1 MNLPIGLAWRAR
13 ARRYLA
19 AHFLGRRLLFSVV
32 ALALLVHAMPPRA
45 AAQAAGNGSVAGRV
59 QNAANGASLNNARV
73 AVKGTN
79 QVTFTDEAGTYRLDG
94 LPSGPVTLRVFFT
107 GLDEQEATVNVAAG
121 EVARRDF
128 ELTSAAH
135 YGKRNDTVQ
144 LDAFT
149 VQSTRETNAAAI
161 AVNEQRFASNIK
173 SVVSTDEFGTIVDK
187 NPGEFLKWLPGVD
200 VEYFANNIVGV
211 SVRGLGSVNTE
222 INFDGMPTAS
232 ANAEAVGRSYEVQYA
247 SSSDIARVEI
257 RKLPLPEDSSN
268 ALGGSINL
276 IRRSAF
282 EYSRRQI
289 SYSALLT
296 SDGEELTLDRMD
308 GPKDKLRSRWRPNWE
323 VKWTEPLTKDFGFA
337 ISLGQNNVISN
348 THWSLPGWNLG
359 SAANN
364 TAAAAALAA
373 GRSYTQPS
381 IYTPAVTNSL
391 NHNAPLMQGKDYAS
405 LRVDWRPRSEL
416 TLSYS
421 LSGTR
426 GWKEVADDIR
436 YRWNAAQTGSGDAA
450 SYTDR
455 FRTVGRTGGGG
466 IYHDN
471 PLWRDIDTPTVTNT
485 FEARWRKGVWS
496 ARAAGVASFS
506 KYTYKDIE
514 NGFFNS
520 TSVGD
525 VGGLTAIGHT
535 GVGAGT
541 PNPVPLTITFDDQT
555 YWGPKTITAAASANY
570 TAAGNNYTAGQP
582 VEWWKNSVARIGGAR
597 SRPGTGKAIVTAA
610 KVHVKRDFALE
621 NPLSLQLGFDVAE
634 EFKSRRYPYDTW
646 RFVGAD
652 GVYGSAD
659 DAATLIA
666 AEHLPARP
674 DSAYNYPAIE
684 RISLS
689 KLHDLYRAHPTWFQY
704 DAARSARLS
713 LTSNPDYELTE
724 TTWAPYL
731 QFDWQLMRNRLRLTG
746 GVRYEKN
753 EAQARGLSINNSA
766 AYQTYADGSVR
777 RANDVL
783 GPNGLP
789 TTRAGAPV
797 FLPGVANGSLEH
809 TALVYKAKGAYAEG
823 GNDNFFPSLHV
834 NYNVTE
840 KLVWQAGYAKTQA
853 KNRFDRSVIPHNE
866 IVENTASAT
875 TALGRINVRN
885 KDLKPWTADNVET
898 RLSYYTELGGVFGV
912 GLFRKN
918 IQDYQLN
925 LVGDPLTPAEAT
937 ELAARFPD
945 LGIGAEHAGYELA
958 TWRNVGSA
966 RIDGAEFEMR
976 QSLDPLLRRVHPEWG
991 RGFMVRGTAAYTN
1004 LKGQPAGGDFNQLR
1018 DKRYTFSLGYYRSR
1032 FSGNIGYIMNGRQV
1046 NNGLITSNGF
1056 TAEQVHLPDHM
1067 VDFNLTFSLTKW
1079 AQLFVAGSNIT
1090 DERRKREDQYKERP
1104 DWSRMVQSNTYGI
1117 TYTVG
1122 VTGRF

>member
-1 MNLPIGLAWRAR
+1 MFGCLLGSLCRAALA
-13 ARRYLA
+13 
-19 AHFLGRRLLFSVV
+19 
-32 ALALLVHAMPPRA
+32 ALALSTSPHA
-45 AAQAAGNGSVAGRV
+45 AAQSATGAIEGRV
-59 QNAANGASLNNARV
+59 QNAATGASLNNARV
-73 AVKGTN
+73 AIKGTN
-79 QVTFTDEAGTYRLDG
+79 IVALTDDAGRYRLDG
-94 LPSGPVTLRVFFT
+94 VPGGQTTLRVIFT
-107 GLDEQEATVNVAAG
+107 GLDEQEIAVTVTPG
-121 EVARRDF
+121 QTVARDVS
-128 ELTSAAH
+128 LTSKAL
-135 YGKRNDTVQ
+135 YGAQSDTVQ
-144 LDAFT
+144 LDVFT
-149 VQSTRETNAAAI
+149 VQSSRETNASAI
-161 AVNEQRFASNIK
+161 AVNEQRIASNIK

-289 SYSALLT
+289 SYSALFT

-323 VKWTEPLTKDFGFA
+323 VKWTEPVTKNFGFA
-337 ISLGQNNVISN
+337 ITLGQNNVISN

-364 TAAAAALAA
+364 TAAAAAIAA
-373 GRSYTQPS
+373 GQPYTLPS
-381 IYTPAVTNSL
+381 IYTPAVGNTL

-405 LRVDWRPRSEL
+405 VRLDWRARPEL

-450 SYTDR
+450 TYTDR
-455 FRTVGRTGGGG
+455 YRTVGRTGGGG
-466 IYHDN
+466 IYHDS
-471 PLWRDIDTPTVTNT
+471 PLWRDIDTPTITNT
-485 FEARWRKGVWS
+485 AEARWRKGAWS

-506 KYTYKDIE
+506 KYTYKDLE

-525 VGGLTAIGHT
+525 VGGLTNIGHT
-535 GVGAGT
+535 GVGAAT
-541 PNPVPLTITFDDQT
+541 ANPVPLTITFGDQT

-570 TAAGNNYTAGQP
+570 TTAGNNYTAGQP
-582 VEWWKNSVARIGGAR
+582 IEWWKNSVARIGGAR

-610 KVHVKRDFALE
+610 KLHVKRDFALE
-621 NPLSLQLGFDVAE
+621 NPLSVQLGLDIAE
-634 EFKSRRYPYDTW
+634 EFKSRRYPYETW

-652 GVYGSAD
+652 GIAGTAD

-666 AEHLPARP
+666 ANNLPARR

-689 KLHDLYRAHPTWFQY
+689 KLADLYRANPTWFQY

-724 TTWAPYL
+724 TTFAPYL
-731 QFDWQLMRNRLRLTG
+731 QFDWQLMSNRLRLTG

-753 EAQARGLSINNSA
+753 DAEARGLSINNSA
-766 AYQTYADGSVR
+766 AYQTYSDGSIR
-777 RANDVL
+777 RAGDVV

-789 TTRAGAPV
+789 TTRAGAPL
-797 FLPGVANGSLEH
+797 FLPGVTNGSLEH
-809 TALVYKAKGAYAEG
+809 TALVYRAKGASAEG
-823 GNDNFFPSLHV
+823 GNDNYFPSLHV
-834 NYNVTE
+834 NYNVTDNM
-840 KLVWQAGYAKTQA
+840 VWQIGYAKTQA
-853 KNRFDRSVIPHNE
+853 KNRFDRSVIPQNE
-866 IVENTASAT
+866 IVENTASGSN
-875 TALGRINVRN
+875 ALGRINVRN
-885 KDLKPWTADNVET
+885 KELKPWTADNLET
-898 RLSYYTELGGVFGV
+898 RLSYYTDSGGVFGV
-912 GLFRKN
+912 GIFRKQ

-925 LVGDPLTPAEAT
+925 LIGDPLTAAQT
-937 ELAARFPD
+937 AELAATFPD
-945 LGIGAEHAGYELA
+945 LGIGPEHTGYELA

-976 QSLDPLLRRVHPEWG
+976 QSMDPILRRYLGEWG
-991 RGFMVRGTAAYTN
+991 RGFMIRGTAAYTN

-1018 DKRYTFSLGYYRSR
+1018 DKRYTFSLGYHRSR
-1032 FSGNIGYIMNGRQV
+1032 FSGNVGYIMNGRQV
-1046 NNGLITSNGF
+1046 NNGAVSSNGF

-1067 VDFNLTFSLTKW
+1067 VDFNLTFSLNKW

-1090 DERRKREDQYKERP
+1090 DERRKREDQYAQRP
-1104 DWSRMVQSNTYGI
+1104 DWSRMVQSNTYGV